1 MTAMRSLI
9 AILFL
14 VVGPAI
20 GQEPGAV
27 TFRAVDLFV
36 DSVNQPLA
44 AYQLSF
50 ACTTADAKIVGIE
63 GGEHSA
69 FAEPPYYDPKA
80 MQDNRVVIAAFN
92 TANPGQLPRGRMRI
106 ATIHLQTSAGVA
118 RQYELKVEAAA
129 TPTGETITVR
139 AEAVERNAK

>member
-1 MTAMRSLI
+1 MTALRPLI

-14 VVGPAI
+14 IVAAFGQKPA
-20 GQEPGAV
+20 AK

-36 DSVNQPLA
+36 DSGNQPLA

-50 ACTTADAKIVGIE
+50 ACTDAKIVGIE